1 MPTQRQL
8 RVNRLLQEEIADIMR
23 RELQD
28 PLIGFAT
35 VTGVEVTA
43 DLKHAKVFV
52 SVLGDEE
59 SKQSTMKALRRGH
72 KYIRAVLADRI
83 TLKSIPELNFR
94 LDETAERAQRIEI
107 LLRQSAEEL
116 ADSDESEPE
125 E

>member
-8 RVNRLLQEEIADIMR
+8 RVNKLLQEEIADILQ

-35 VTGVEVTA
+35 ITGVEVTP

-52 SVLGDEE
+52 SVLGDDEA
-59 SKQSTMKALRRGH
+59 KHSTMKALRRGH
-72 KYIRAVLADRI
+72 KYVRAVLADRI

-116 ADSDESEPE
+116 SRKDEPE
-125 E
+125 P

>member
-1 MPTQRQL
+1 
-8 RVNRLLQEEIADIMR
+8 MR